1 MPSGYDVS
9 GTDLDSILAPL
20 HSGWP
25 QAGAVGYE
33 VAGADLNARYAPLS
47 TGSAPAATGYK
58 KATADLNTIFA
69 ANGSTGVQ
77 VGTQPSNVSGTL
89 AAGNPSGVVT
99 SGSTTCAGSKGGG
112 TYTYTWHTSGCTA
125 LSPSSPTTTFDATV
139 NAGTTDNAT
148 AFCTISDGVTSVNTT
163 TISVT
168 LQNTTPAFSPTL
180 VIISTV
186 GLSTQIVPAGAT
198 NVVVEAIAPSAWGG
212 LGFGGAGHEE
222 GGGGGGA
229 GALSR
234 SSFACSGGETLSANV
249 GAAGTGPSSPG
260 VAGTTTVSSGT
271 LVIPTMTALGGHP
284 GNPGVFGSPGAGGLS
299 GSASGG
305 NLANISGG
313 LAGAGGPGIGGSGA
327 PGVVGLHATGPNG
340 GNGGDDATGAGQTSG
355 GNGLVALFYT

>member
-25 QAGAVGYE
+25 QAAAVGYE

-180 VIISTV
+180 VLFSTA
-186 GLSTQIVPAGAT
+186 GSFTPIVPAGAT
-198 NVVVEAIAPSAWGG
+198 NVVIESHGATAWGG
-212 LGFGGAGHEE
+212 DGFGGAGHQE
-222 GGGGGGA
+222 GGGGGGSGGMA
-229 GALSR
+229 R
-234 SSFACSGGETLSANV
+234 SSFPCSSGQTLSLVV
-249 GAAGTGPSSPG
+249 GAPGTGPSSPG
-260 VAGTTTVSSGT
+260 IAGNSIVSSGT
-271 LVIPTMTALGGHP
+271 LSIPTLTGFGGHP
-284 GNPGVFGSPGAGGLS
+284 GVAAGFLSPGGGGLS

-305 NLANISGG
+305 NQANDSGG
-313 LAGAGGPGIGGSGA
+313 SSSGGGSGLGGSGGA
-327 PGVVGLHATGPNG
+327 GVAGLHSTGNNG
-340 GNGGDDATGAGQTSG
+340 GNGGDDGTGAGQTT
-355 GNGLVALFYT
+355 GLPGLIALFYT